1 MQNESKFLRATAV
14 GTVVHRIV
22 SEGYKLNVFSRCE
35 RVLPIKVLRIRYGA
49 QSTEFR
55 EL

>member
-1 MQNESKFLRATAV
+1 MQNESKFFQATAV
-14 GTVVHRIV
+14 GIVVHGIV
-22 SEGYKLNVFSRCE
+22 SEGYKLNVFSRHG

-55 EL
+55 EP